1 MFIVAKF
8 GQKISTFAPLK
19 FYCIP
24 LICYALFFY
33 YPLYVLFNHLAMY
46 YKFMKYFLPTCL
58 FFLLFTQSSCA
69 DNDERT
75 KKVQIYVATHK
86 QIAIEEMYLMGIP
99 ASVKLAQAML
109 ETNFG
114 DSKLSQEAHNHFG
127 IKCKDYW
134 KGDTYT
140 MDDDT
145 IGECFR
151 KYPSDYESYIDHS
164 MFLRFHHT
172 HRYDHLFSLARNDYK
187 GWAEGLQKAGYATNP
202 NYATIIIRLIETYDL
217 HAFDV
222 EGFLVGQPPKPIPNI
237 WAEVPST
244 KIQAIISLNSHTL
257 NNATNNNTVL
267 TNIGIKTASM
277 SPPTTTTIA
286 APDPTKNKAPTSA
299 TPNPNIAKPTFEPPI
314 NTTKTATNPP
324 QPTQTIIKSSE
335 TTAPT
340 PQSNISITD
349 KEQENNMANILAD
362 IDTVGEQ
369 EENVGALIINEI
381 EVNGCV
387 GLVAN
392 RGLYPSYIAFRYQL
406 PIEKVYE
413 YNDLPRGITFHA
425 GVPIFLQSKAK
436 TVAPDKKIHI
446 VQIGETLIDISQI
459 YGVQVK
465 TLCKFNN
472 LTTTSKLKEGDFIYL
487 QTQKPS
493 QN

>member
-1 MFIVAKF
+1 
-8 GQKISTFAPLK
+8 
-19 FYCIP
+19 
-24 LICYALFFY
+24 
-33 YPLYVLFNHLAMY
+33 MY
-46 YKFMKYFLPTCL
+46 YQFMKYFLPACL

-69 DNDERT
+69 DNDERM
-75 KKVQIYVATHK
+75 KKVQLYVATHK

-114 DSKLSQEAHNHFG
+114 DSKLSLEAHNHFG

-187 GWAEGLQKAGYATNP
+187 GWAQGLQKAGYATNP
-202 NYATIIIRLIETYDL
+202 NYADIIIRLIETYDL

-257 NNATNNNTVL
+257 NSNAPNNNTAL
-267 TNIGIKTASM
+267 SSIGIKTASM
-277 SPPTTTTIA
+277 PPPATTTVA
-286 APDPTKNKAPTSA
+286 ATAPAKNNASTTPT
-299 TPNPNIAKPTFEPPI
+299 TPNPSTTKPNFTPPISTTKPTAIPP
-314 NTTKTATNPP
+314 PL
-324 QPTQTIIKSSE
+324 PTQTITKSSE
-335 TTAPT
+335 ATTPV
-340 PQSNISITD
+340 PKSNLPIIA
-349 KEQENNMANILAD
+349 KEQESDMANTLANM
-362 IDTVGEQ
+362 DTVAAQ

-425 GVPIFLQSKAK
+425 GVPIFLQAKAK

-446 VQIGETLIDISQI
+446 VQFGETLIDISQI